1 MAIQFTNKGFL
12 NFNKKYNKVFSTGA
26 FTASMTTTQKVKKQ
40 YETKYFNVL
49 VRKELRGRFKKA
61 VTENELVEVEG
72 FATPADKGYVN
83 FVINTINFVESSDV
97 SNEEDETDDLP
108 F

>member
-12 NFNKKYNKVFSTGA
+12 NYNKKYNRVFSTGA
-26 FTASMTTTQKVKKQ
+26 FTASMTTTQKVKEQ

-49 VRKELRGRFKKA
+49 VRKELQTRFKKA
-61 VTENELVEVEG
+61 IEENELVEVEG
-72 FATPADKGYVN
+72 FATPAEKGYVN
-83 FVINTINFVESSDV
+83 FVINTINSVKDSST
-97 SNEEDETDDLP
+97 NIEEDETDDLP

>member
-26 FTASMTTTQKVKKQ
+26 FTASMTTTQKVKGQ

-49 VRKELRGRFKKA
+49 VRKELQERFKKA
-61 VTENELVEVEG
+61 VKENELVEVEG
-72 FATPADKGYVN
+72 FSTPAEKGYVN
-83 FVINTINFVESSDV
+83 FVINTINSSND

>member
-12 NFNKKYNKVFSTGA
+12 KFNKKYNKIFSSGA
-26 FTASMTTTQKVKKQ
+26 FTASMTTTQKVKEQ

-49 VRKELRGRFKKA
+49 VRKELKAQFKKA
-61 VTENELVEVEG
+61 VKDNQLVEVEG
-72 FATPADKGYVN
+72 FATPSDKGYVN
-83 FVINTINFVESSDV
+83 FVINTITQLEKSTEKD
-97 SNEEDETDDLP
+97 EDSENDLP

>member
-12 NFNKKYNKVFSTGA
+12 NFNKKYNKVFHSGA
-26 FTASMTTTQKVKKQ
+26 FTASMTTTQKVKEQ
-40 YETKYFNVL
+40 YETKYFNIL
-49 VRKELRGRFKKA
+49 VRKELRETFKKA
-61 VTENELVEVEG
+61 IKDNQLVEVEG

-83 FVINTINFVESSDV
+83 FVINTITPVDK
-97 SNEEDETDDLP
+97 SNEQDEDNLDDLP